1 MQLIDIQQ
9 CLTSSQQTRTAVLQ
23 LVFNL
28 LLIDR
33 LLTNMARRMNI
44 KLVTPYRPHVL
55 EEMWTLAFGSDV
67 PGAHAMGRQNG
78 IITQDTLTAETG
90 KKPLHVLF
98 Q

>member
-1 MQLIDIQQ
+1 
-9 CLTSSQQTRTAVLQ
+9 
-23 LVFNL
+23 
-28 LLIDR
+28 
-33 LLTNMARRMNI
+33 
-44 KLVTPYRPHVL
+44 
-55 EEMWTLAFGSDV
+55 MWTLAFGSDV